1 MCGWEENRWREKHLE
16 LLAYAEN
23 GHTSLLELE
32 WTVHEAWDSCR
43 IASLPWHTYCMCSKW
58 LEKNW
63 NVKPGIS
70 VQSLYMKLK
79 QTNRHYIQSCQPQNH
94 GRIFTHW
101 YYQLVCK
108 RRTLP
113 NASWVARLWKQACL
127 KLQGVLEVRPQVTQT
142 YTANALSSGQFSLY
156 YSFSCAV
163 LNVPDT
169 ICSWQ

>member
-1 MCGWEENRWREKHLE
+1 MEVFSREKRNEVHRSKTEHMCGWEENRWREKHLE

-63 NVKPGIS
+63 NAKPGIS

-79 QTNRHYIQSCQPQNH
+79 KTNRHYIQSCQPQNH
-94 GRIFTHW
+94 DRIFTHW
-101 YYQLVCK
+101 YYQLVWK
-108 RRTLP
+108 GRTFHKCQL
-113 NASWVARLWKQACL
+113 
-127 KLQGVLEVRPQVTQT
+127 
-142 YTANALSSGQFSLY
+142 SGQTLKTSL
-156 YSFSCAV
+156 SQIARSTRGQTTGDP
-163 LNVPDT
+163 N
-169 ICSWQ
+169 IHS